1 MENCYGKIITKIKLP
16 QPLNFYQSSSKDSS
30 YFVVIMWI
38 VYFYRQPSNT
48 GYWWVF
54 FQVNGVIF
62 IILLLMDGNKLI
74 YSYSKI
80 KNNTTCRL
88 EEFALFASLLNM
100 VFVGSYPSVF
110 CANSL
115 GKTMCRS
122 YLKQDIS
129 AISVFWLYVKQK
141 NS

>member
-1 MENCYGKIITKIKLP
+1 MENCDGKIIIKTKLP
-16 QPLNFYQSSSKDSS
+16 QPLNFYLSSSKDSS
-30 YFVVIMWI
+30 YFVVIMRI

-48 GYWWVF
+48 GNWCF
-54 FQVNGVIF
+54 FQVNNVIF
-62 IILLLMDGNKLI
+62 TIFLLMDGNKLI
-74 YSYSKI
+74 HSYSKS

-110 CANSL
+110 CASSL

-129 AISVFWLYVKQK
+129 TISVFLLSVKQK